1 MAADLRLLRYFVA
14 VAEELNFT
22 RAAARLYMA
31 QQPLSA
37 AIRRFEADL
46 GVALF
51 RHTTQRV
58 ELTDAGRVLLGP
70 ARAALHAGDDALAAA
85 PDSGRPADPAGTA

>member
-1 MAADLRLLRYFVA
+1 MA

-22 RAAARLYMA
+22 RAAALHMA
-31 QQPLSA
+31 ERPLSA

-51 RHTTQRV
+51 RCTTRRV
-58 ELTDAGRVLLGP
+58 ELTDAGRALLWP

-85 PDSGRPADPAGTA
+85 PDSGRPAHPGGTA